1 MTKYKLLTSSDSKN
15 IYRFDTLDGTGTFS
29 IDKKDNTVE
38 LLSSEC
44 YLKNR
49 KMNKENLDYILFVG
63 KKKIIEMNFPE
74 SFVYAT
80 H

>member
-1 MTKYKLLTSSDSKN
+1 MTKYKLLTSSGSKN

-63 KKKIIEMNFPE
+63 KKRIIEMNFPE

>member
-1 MTKYKLLTSSDSKN
+1 MTKYKLLTSSGSKN
-15 IYRFDTLDGTGTFS
+15 IYKFETLDGTFS
-29 IDKKDNTVE
+29 IDTKDNTVE

-74 SFVYAT
+74 SFVYTT